1 MDQQENA
8 NRVES
13 FRNAAISTSKLW
25 NRLCPFKLPRLTHQ
39 GIAAF
44 KTLAVI

>member
-13 FRNAAISTSKLW
+13 FRNATKLIVKLGNRIS
-25 NRLCPFKLPRLTHQ
+25 PFKLLIVTQ
-39 GIAAF
+39 QDVAAF
-44 KTLAVI
+44 KSLAVI